1 MVDFVISRE
10 GLFMDAMSVWRQ
22 KMKCR
27 GRAPRHRAQMSGTT
41 YLNRRQLEEEALK
54 THGPSLSL
62 HNAQGPA

>member
-1 MVDFVISRE
+1 
-10 GLFMDAMSVWRQ
+10 MDAMSVWRQ